1 MAAGGQNPIARS
13 PRHLRLSQLEIASGV
28 ESLAFNTNIPPERV
42 PLQSDAHHQN
52 GRTRALIV
60 SISSQQAPVLG
71 LRSKSASALSKYHL
85 RDYKLPN
92 SIPFGV
98 QDRRL

>member
-71 LRSKSASALSKYHL
+71 YIPSQHPMF
-85 RDYKLPN
+85 PN
-92 SIPFGV
+92 TATYRGV
-98 QDRRL
+98 TDQLT